1 MIAAGEKAI
10 KEFTEKQFHV
20 TFPLTQKEVVSGEN
34 AHPFF
39 KKVRADLGVFATPKW
54 NFYKYLVS
62 PEGRL
67 VGWWSSS
74 LALMAD
80 ALETPLEEMA
90 DALQSLGH
98 EYSDRSAGVELREMA
113 GGWVFMTTLEQN
125 EWVTRMLR
133 GKRKARLSRAALETL
148 AIIAYKQ
155 PVTKSEVEAI
165 RGVDSS
171 GTLATLLERSL
182 VTIKGRSTV
191 VGRPLLYGS
200 TPEFLNYFGL
210 RDLNEL
216 PRPEELRALVA
227 AREPEQMEML
237 ELDADGMPLA
247 LVAAANALAVAEGE
261 AAAAD
266 SHIEDEVA
274 LLAHA
279 GGDDE
284 DDDDEAELEDDAD
297 EFEDDDEEDEVDE
310 DEDEDE
316 DAEEEDE
323 DGAIDDLDDDT
334 EEIEDDEPVLDESGV
349 EQHAMLVSGDATA
362 ESDAEDSDDDDELDD
377 DEDDEFED
385 DDNDD
390 EDDDDADDG
399 DDDDPP
405 TARLSE
411 RDGR

>member
-1 MIAAGEKAI
+1 MPPQNLRSAVEALL
-10 KEFTEKQFHV
+10 FSSDQ
-20 TFPLTQKEVVSGEN
+20 PL
-34 AHPFF
+34 P
-39 KKVRADLGVFATPKW
+39 
-54 NFYKYLVS
+54 
-62 PEGRL
+62 
-67 VGWWSSS
+67 
-74 LALMAD
+74 LALLAD
-80 ALETPLEEMA
+80 ALDSDTEAVTEALEG
-90 DALQSLGH
+90 LGH
-98 EYSDRSAGVELREMA
+98 EYRARTAGVEIREMA
-113 GGWVFMTTLEQN
+113 GGWIVTSTSDQH
-125 EWVTRMLR
+125 EWVSRMMR
-133 GKRKARLSRAALETL
+133 GKRKMRLSRAALETL

-385 DDNDD
+385 DDDDDDD